1 MIERGV
7 VINTVGCPL
16 LTGSQVCVGIREA
29 TEITSLVLQSDPT
42 RSTGIS
48 SQQQQQDLQKAEG
61 GIMSSLTP
69 VRSLAL
75 T

>member
-1 MIERGV
+1 VIERGV

-16 LTGSQVCVGIREA
+16 LTGSQLCVGIREA

-42 RSTGIS
+42 RSTGVS
-48 SQQQQQDLQKAEG
+48 SQQQQDLQKAEG
-61 GIMSSLTP
+61 GIISSLHP
-69 VRSLAL
+69 VRSLDL

>member
-1 MIERGV
+1 VIERGV

-42 RSTGIS
+42 RSTGVS

-61 GIMSSLTP
+61 RIISSLPP
-69 VRSLAL
+69 VRSLGLA
-75 T
+75 